1 MFEIIIACLIGVLC
15 GAVTGIIP
23 GVHVNT
29 VGAFIFVSSA
39 YLLNFVSTDFVAVF
53 LISMAISHSMIDFL
67 PSMFLGVP
75 EEGTVLSVLPG
86 HYFMLLGRGKEAVRL
101 VTIGGFGSLIVTIAL
116 LPIFA
121 IFLPPIYWTIKP
133 YIYLILVLAVV
144 YMIKRLNRNIYS
156 MLWSIFLFLSS
167 GIMGWVMLNTPMSTN
182 VTLLTIFSGLFGV
195 STLIYSLTQNSTVP
209 TQNKNHNFR
218 INKNVLKGIFAGG
231 IAGSILGFL
240 PGMGPAQGSILAQE
254 LSGGGDIGENREGF
268 LVAMSGVNVSD
279 TLFSLIAIYLIGNPR
294 SGIAVFIDKLI
305 QNFDLN
311 YLLLFVFVSVTAVS
325 LSVFFC
331 LKLGD
336 FLILYLNHI
345 NYSLLSKSVILF
357 TSLLVIIFAVIE
369 NANILYVVLAYLT
382 SISLG
387 MIPHYIGVN
396 KSNLMGVLILPAI
409 VIYTGMA
416 WA

>member
-1 MFEIIIACLIGVLC
+1 MLIACLVGVLC
-15 GAVTGIIP
+15 GALTGIIP

-29 VGAFIFVSSA
+29 VGAFIFAYST
-39 YLLNFVSTDFVAVF
+39 YLLNFFSTDFISVF
-53 LISMAISHSMIDFL
+53 LIPMAISHSMIDFL

-86 HYFMLLGRGKEAVRL
+86 HYFMLMGRGKEAVRL
-101 VTIGGFGSLIVTIAL
+101 VTIGGFGSLMVTVVL
-116 LPIFA
+116 LPLFA
-121 IFLPPIYWTIKP
+121 LFLPPIYWAIKP

-144 YMIKRLNRNIYS
+144 YMIKRLNRNLYS
-156 MLWSIFLFLSS
+156 MIWSVFLFIST
-167 GIMGWVMLNTPMSTN
+167 GILGWVMLNTPLSTN
-182 VTLLTIFSGLFGV
+182 VSLLTIFSGLFGV

-209 TQNKNHNFR
+209 NQNKHHNLK
-218 INKNVLKGIFAGG
+218 INKTILRGIFAGG

-254 LSGGGDIGENREGF
+254 LSGGGDIGENKEGF

-305 QNFDLN
+305 QNFDIN
-311 YLLLFVFVSVTAVS
+311 YLLLFIFVSITAVS

-336 FLILYLNHI
+336 FLILYINHI
-345 NYSLLSKSVILF
+345 NYGLLSKLVIIF
-357 TSLLVIIFAVIE
+357 TSLLVIIFALIE
-369 NANILYVVLAYLT
+369 HANILFVLLVFIT

-396 KSNLMGVLILPAI
+396 KSNLMGVLIIPAI
-409 VIYTGMA
+409 IIYASIT
-416 WA
+416 